1 MRERGEILGIPGRL
15 LLFLYVLVV
24 IAALVAV
31 GGVCL
36 QFIPTQIWQYE
47 LQFMIRAPETL
58 AVIGVM
64 LVASLCLLSVVFSGK
79 KSAKI
84 LNSDLELL
92 KDATGEVS
100 ITIEALTGVVER
112 AALTVTG
119 VRQVSATVYKQEGKV
134 PLNVRLEIVLSQS
147 YTAQKVGAQVNK
159 AVNDALMT
167 AAQISGVPVEI
178 KVTEVT
184 HAIIER
190 ERRVV

>member
-1 MRERGEILGIPGRL
+1 MGILSRL

-24 IAALVAV
+24 IAALVIAA
-31 GGVCL
+31 GVCL
-36 QFIPTQIWQYE
+36 NYIPTQLWQDE
-47 LQFMIRAPETL
+47 LKFIIRQQETL
-58 AVIGVM
+58 AVLVVM
-64 LVASLCLLSVVFSGK
+64 LIASFCLLNAAVSGK
-79 KSAKI
+79 KSVKI
-84 LNSDLELL
+84 LNTDVELA
-92 KDATGEVS
+92 KDVTGEVK

-119 VRQVSATVYKQEGKV
+119 VRQVSAKVYRQEGNV
-134 PLNVRLEIVLSQS
+134 PLKVQLEIVLSQG
-147 YTAQKVGAQVNK
+147 YTAQIIGEKVNR

-167 AAQISGVPVEI
+167 TAQISDVPVEL

>member
-1 MRERGEILGIPGRL
+1 MGILGRL

-36 QFIPTQIWQYE
+36 NLIPAQIWQNE
-47 LQFMIRAPETL
+47 LPFIIRSQETL
-58 AVIGVM
+58 AVIGIM
-64 LVASLCLLSVVFSGK
+64 LVASFCLLSAVFSSK

-84 LNSDLELL
+84 LNSSDLELQ
-92 KDATGEVS
+92 KDATGEVK

-119 VRQVSATVYKQEGKV
+119 VRQVSASVYKQDGKV
-134 PLNVRLEIVLSQS
+134 PLKIQLEIVLGQN
-147 YTAQKVGAQVNK
+147 YTAQKVGEQVNR
-159 AVNDALMT
+159 AVNDALTT

-190 ERRVV
+190 EKRVV

>member
-1 MRERGEILGIPGRL
+1 MGILSRL

-24 IAALVAV
+24 IATLVVV

-36 QFIPTQIWQYE
+36 QFIPAQIWQRE
-47 LQFMIRAPETL
+47 LQAIIKMPETL
-58 AVIGVM
+58 AVLGVM

-79 KSAKI
+79 KSARI
-84 LNSDLELL
+84 LNSDVELM
-92 KDATGEVS
+92 KDATGEVK
-100 ITIEALTGVVER
+100 ITIEALAGVVER

-119 VRQVSATVYKQEGKV
+119 VREVSASVYKQEGKV
-134 PLNVRLEIVLSQS
+134 PLKIQLEIVLSQG
-147 YTAQKVGAQVNK
+147 YTAQKVSAQVNK
-159 AVNDALMT
+159 TVNEALMT
-167 AAQISGVPVEI
+167 AAQISGIPVEI

>member
-1 MRERGEILGIPGRL
+1 MGILSRL
-15 LLFLYVLVV
+15 LLFCYVLVV

-31 GGVCL
+31 AGVCL
-36 QFIPTQIWQYE
+36 NFIPAQVWQNE
-47 LQFMIRAPETL
+47 LKTLITRHETL
-58 AVIGVM
+58 IVVGIMM
-64 LVASLCLLSVVFSGK
+64 LASLCLLCVVFSRK
-79 KSAKI
+79 KSAPI
-84 LNSDLELL
+84 LSSDVELK
-92 KDATGEVS
+92 KDATGEVK

-119 VRQVSATVYKQEGKV
+119 VREVRASVYKQSGKV
-134 PLNVRLEIVLSQS
+134 PLSIQLEIALSQG
-147 YTAQKVGAQVNK
+147 YTAQIVGEKVNK

-167 AAQISGVPVEI
+167 AAKISGVPVEI